1 MHTNNSDYWEIMGD
15 AIEEVKAQDEYMADM
30 ETNPYSGHA
39 PTDAEIEQ
47 MFVEY
52 SAGA

>member
-1 MHTNNSDYWEIMGD
+1 MHTNNSDYWEIIGD
-15 AIEEVKAQDEYMADM
+15 AIEEVKAWDEYVVDM
-30 ETNPYSGHA
+30 ETNPYNNHT
-39 PTDAEIEQ
+39 PTDTEIEQ